1 MPVGADGAMP
11 AAMAAGVWLGRHID
25 LKISREQLAR
35 LLNLLLIASGASLL
49 LRFAL

>member
-1 MPVGADGAMP
+1 MPVGVDGVMP
-11 AAMAAGVWLGRHID
+11 AMAAGVWLGRHID